1 MVRRGARALPGP
13 RPTGYT
19 TGDPAGAF
27 PHRPPSLIDTGV
39 YPQVHLTRRRAL
51 LGAAAF
57 LLTGFVAS
65 GCTPQGGKG
74 GSGAPATPSKLVF
87 GFVPSVE
94 ADKIAENAQPMA
106 AFLSQ
111 ELGMPVETYTTQDY
125 AGLVEAMKS
134 GQVDIGSLPPLA
146 YVLAKDRGAAEV
158 IIKTSRR
165 GSLTYHCMFTARAGS
180 GIARIEDAKGK
191 RIAFVDPSSAS
202 GFLFP
207 AAFLKKQGIEPE
219 TFFSQQV
226 FAGGHDAAIR
236 ALYNGEVDVAA
247 TYDDARNK
255 LEKIDAYKD
264 VKTKVVIIG
273 KTEEIPN
280 DTISVRTG
288 LAPELVAKIKAA
300 FLKYKDTPEG
310 KKTLDD
316 VYEVDDLVA
325 AVDAD
330 YDPVRV
336 VAQSMGVGLESF
348 QKKDT
353 APAAP
358 AKK

>member
-1 MVRRGARALPGP
+1 MH
-13 RPTGYT
+13 
-19 TGDPAGAF
+19 F
-27 PHRPPSLIDTGV
+27 
-39 YPQVHLTRRRAL
+39 TRRRAL
-51 LGAAAF
+51 LQAAAF
-57 LLTGFVAS
+57 LLTGFAMT
-65 GCTPQGGKG
+65 GCTPSGDNKG
-74 GSGAPATPSKLVF
+74 GPSATPSKLVF

-106 AFLSQ
+106 DFLTK
-111 ELGMPVETYTTQDY
+111 ELGIPVETYTTQDY

-158 IIKTSRR
+158 IIKTSRK
-165 GSLTYHCMFTARAGS
+165 GSITYHCMFTARAGS
-180 GIARIEDAKGK
+180 GITRIEDAKGK

-207 AAFLKKQGIEPE
+207 AAYLKKQGIEPE
-219 TFFSQQV
+219 TFFSQQI

-236 ALYNGEVDVAA
+236 AVYNGDVDVAA

-264 VKTKVVIIG
+264 VKTKVVLIG

-280 DTISVRTG
+280 DTISVRAS
-288 LAPELVAKIKAA
+288 LAPEMVAKIKAA

-316 VYEVDDLVA
+316 VYEVDDLVEA
-325 AVDAD
+325 TDAD
-330 YDPVRV
+330 YDPVRT
-336 VAQSMGVGLESF
+336 VAQAMGVGLESF
-348 QKKDT
+348 QKKDKAA

>member
-1 MVRRGARALPGP
+1 M
-13 RPTGYT
+13 PT
-19 TGDPAGAF
+19 F
-27 PHRPPSLIDTGV
+27 
-39 YPQVHLTRRRAL
+39 RRRNIVLAL
-51 LGAAAF
+51 AF
-57 LLTGFVAS
+57 ALSGIGM
-65 GCTPQGGKG
+65 GCTQSGGDNKP
-74 GSGAPATPSKLVF
+74 GAPPTKLVF

-106 AFLSQ
+106 DFLTK

-158 IIKTSRR
+158 LVKTSRR
-165 GSLTYHCMFTARAGS
+165 GSPTYHAMFTARAGS
-180 GIARIEDAKGK
+180 GINKIEDAKGK

-207 AAFLKKQGIEPE
+207 AAFLKKQGIEPDS
-219 TFFSQQV
+219 FFSQTV

-236 ALYNGEVDVAA
+236 AVYTGEVDVAA

-255 LEKIDAYKD
+255 LEKLDAYKD
-264 VKTKVVIIG
+264 VKTKVVSIG
-273 KTEEIPN
+273 KTDEIPN
-280 DTISVRTG
+280 DTISVRSG
-288 LAPELVAKIKAA
+288 LPADLVAKIKAA

-316 VYEVDDLVA
+316 VYEVDDLLDA
-325 AVDAD
+325 TDAD
-330 YDPVRV
+330 YDPVRT
-336 VAQSMGVGLESF
+336 VAQAMGVGLESF
-348 QKKDT
+348 QKKD
-353 APAAP
+353 APKPAAP

>member
-1 MVRRGARALPGP
+1 MRLVSGAAPG
-13 RPTGYT
+13 RPT
-19 TGDPAGAF
+19 PA
-27 PHRPPSLIDTGV
+27 IVTGV
-39 YPQVHLTRRRAL
+39 YTKVPTIRRRNVVVTL
-51 LGAAAF
+51 LLA
-57 LLTGFVAS
+57 VAGLGV
-65 GCTPQGGKG
+65 GCTRPEGGKA
-74 GSGAPATPSKLVF
+74 SDSTPTKLVF

-106 AFLSQ
+106 DFLTK

-146 YVLAKDRGAAEV
+146 YVLAKDRGAADV
-158 IIKTSRR
+158 MLKTSRR
-165 GSLTYHCMFTARAGS
+165 GSPTYHSFFTARAGS
-180 GIARIEDAKGK
+180 GITKIEDAKGK

-207 AAFLKKQGIEPE
+207 AAYLKKQGIEPDS
-219 TFFSQQV
+219 FFSQTV

-236 ALYNGEVDVAA
+236 AVYTGEVDVAA

-255 LEKIDAYKD
+255 LEKLDAYKD
-264 VKTKVVIIG
+264 VKTKVVPIG
-273 KTEEIPN
+273 KTDEIPN
-280 DTISVRTG
+280 DTISVRAG
-288 LAPELVAKIKAA
+288 LSADLVAKIKAA

-316 VYEVDDLVA
+316 VYEVDDLLDA
-325 AVDAD
+325 TDAD
-330 YDPVRV
+330 YDPVRE
-336 VAQSMGVGLESF
+336 VAQAMGVGLESF
-348 QKKDT
+348 QKKKD
-353 APAAP
+353 APKAAAP

>member
-1 MVRRGARALPGP
+1 LAV
-13 RPTGYT
+13 
-19 TGDPAGAF
+19 AG
-27 PHRPPSLIDTGV
+27 LGV
-39 YPQVHLTRRRAL
+39 
-51 LGAAAF
+51 
-57 LLTGFVAS
+57 
-65 GCTPQGGKG
+65 GCTQSGGGK
-74 GSGAPATPSKLVF
+74 APDATPAKLVF

-106 AFLSQ
+106 DYLSK

-146 YVLAKDRGAAEV
+146 YVLAKDRGAADV
-158 IIKTSRR
+158 MLKTSRR
-165 GSLTYHCMFTARAGS
+165 GSPTYHAMFTARAGS
-180 GIARIEDAKGK
+180 GITKIEDAKGK

-207 AAFLKKQGIEPE
+207 AAYLKKQGIEPDSY
-219 TFFSQQV
+219 FSQTV

-236 ALYNGEVDVAA
+236 AVYTGEVDVAA

-255 LEKIDAYKD
+255 LEKLDAYKD
-264 VKTKVVIIG
+264 VKTKVVPIG
-273 KTEEIPN
+273 KTDEIPN
-280 DTISVRTG
+280 DTISIRSG

-316 VYEVDDLVA
+316 VYEVDDLLDA
-325 AVDAD
+325 ADAD
-330 YDPVRV
+330 YDPVRE
-336 VAQSMGVGLESF
+336 VAQAMGVGLESF
-348 QKKDT
+348 QKKD
-353 APAAP
+353 APKPAAP